1 MERLMSAPLVT
12 LRQVNETVRS
22 ALVRFRPEVQLCSAI
37 APGEFSSLLGELLRA
52 RECLSGFVQPDH
64 SISPEIPEDQ
74 GALAQEVREYRANLE
89 ELKRIL
95 PGLQARLLVE
105 RSRLQKAQMHAAA
118 AAAWAGASKKT
129 LQK

>member
-1 MERLMSAPLVT
+1 MSSPLLT
-12 LRQVNETVRS
+12 LREVNENVRA
-22 ALVRFRPEVQLCSAI
+22 ALLRFRPELQHCSAI

-52 RECLSGFVQPDH
+52 RECISAFDQADH
-64 SISPEIPEDQ
+64 SISLEIPGEQ
-74 GALAQEVREYRANLE
+74 GAFAQEAREYRANLE

-95 PGLQARLLVE
+95 PGLQARLLAE